1 MNYGDPAGYI
11 TWRVFEGQEKLGG
24 MKTRVNG
31 IPQIQAPCPWR
42 RFGRSSKKRRS
53 GDTTFYMLIL
63 FSILIV
69 SLKDVLSRTHVN
81 RKCVFCILGQY
92 SAEQYD
98 AQIFGES
105 VLLRLLVIEI
115 WVSWHIEK
123 DEGLTSCWRASNV
136 LCLSSLLKEETKRQC
151 WAKIKK
157 KKNVR
162 SAPCHNANGN
172 G

>member
-1 MNYGDPAGYI
+1 
-11 TWRVFEGQEKLGG
+11 

-42 RFGRSSKKRRS
+42 RFGRSSKKMKS

-69 SLKDVLSRTHVN
+69 SLKGVLSRTHVN
-81 RKCVFCILGQY
+81 WKCVFCILGQY

-98 AQIFGES
+98 AQISGQS
-105 VLLRLLVIEI
+105 VLLRLLVIKI
-115 WVSWHIEK
+115 WVSWHIK
-123 DEGLTSCWRASNV
+123 QDKGLSSYWRAWNAFAWAPYS
-136 LCLSSLLKEETKRQC
+136 KKKRRHSVVPKL
-151 WAKIKK
+151 KIKK
-157 KKNVR
+157 MYGRHHVTM
-162 SAPCHNANGN
+162 HGN